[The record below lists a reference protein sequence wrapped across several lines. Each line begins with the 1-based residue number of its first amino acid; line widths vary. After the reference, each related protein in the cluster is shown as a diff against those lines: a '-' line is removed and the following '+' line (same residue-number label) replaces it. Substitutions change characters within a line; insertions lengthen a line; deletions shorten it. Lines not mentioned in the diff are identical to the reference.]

1 MQASQTF
8 LPAYID
14 KLRNNLI
21 SRFENLVATAAI
33 ERTDYNTTSYNAL
46 HMKDETAAL
55 VSQFLGVHSTPST
68 LCIRHSR
75 FRIPPQ
81 FHALCTLTSS
91 LSLYRVFNPTN
102 PTNHTS
108 LSQIRAA
115 EDLLSLTRQMQELW
129 LFGQLDTLGKSV
141 VEEKTEADARRVAE
155 LIQTLVRREEVK
167 EGGEAGGQ

>member
-1 MQASQTF
+1 MGDFNTRAVSTLPVIRDRLFPHLRHQLFPPAMDPSFRDTASLT
-8 LPAYID
+8 AYID

-55 VSQFLGVHSTPST
+55 
-68 LCIRHSR
+68 
-75 FRIPPQ
+75 
-81 FHALCTLTSS
+81 
-91 LSLYRVFNPTN
+91 
-102 PTNHTS
+102 
-108 LSQIRAA
+108 IRAA

-167 EGGEAGGQ
+167 EGGEAGRR

>member
-1 MQASQTF
+1 MDPSIRNTANLT
-8 LPAYID
+8 AYID

-55 VSQFLGVHSTPST
+55 
-68 LCIRHSR
+68 
-75 FRIPPQ
+75 
-81 FHALCTLTSS
+81 
-91 LSLYRVFNPTN
+91 
-102 PTNHTS
+102 
-108 LSQIRAA
+108 IRAA

-129 LFGQLDTLGKSV
+129 LFGQLDTLGKSA

-167 EGGEAGGQ
+167 EGGEAGGR